1 MEQIGFLSGI
11 FCFMITVQSSIVL
24 TMNWDMVKIVSEKIK
39 VYVVDDSEEYIQQV
53 EQSLGTVSDFEI
65 IGKAFDGETAIR
77 EIIAAK
83 PDIVLLDLIIPQK
96 DGIAVLEELQRPEG
110 WQKPV
115 IIMLTA
121 IGQDKYIK
129 KALSLGAEYYILKP
143 YDMDLLPKRI
153 MQVYQ
158 DSDRS
163 GKTEKKEI
171 FSEDPHM
178 RTLHAKET
186 RPHNLRDNAEAD
198 VMKALQDIGV
208 PAHLSGYGY
217 LQKAILETVLSER
230 GFIPITKELYPM
242 IANCF
247 STSPGKV
254 ERAIRGAI
262 QKVWQRMNTQKLNQF
277 FTYTENRKGVHPTNS
292 EFIATIADKIRLM
305 YLTKY

>member
-1 MEQIGFLSGI
+1 MR
-11 FCFMITVQSSIVL
+11 
-24 TMNWDMVKIVSEKIK
+24 IVSEKVR
-39 VYVVDDSEEYIQQV
+39 VYIVDDSEDYIQLV
-53 EQSLGTVSDFEI
+53 EESLRTVPEFEV
-65 IGKAFDGETAIR
+65 IGKAYDGETAIH
-77 EIIAAK
+77 EIIEK
-83 PDIVLLDLIIPQK
+83 RPDIVLLDLIIPQK
-96 DGIAVLEELQRPEG
+96 DGIAVLEELQRAEDFER
-110 WQKPV
+110 PV

-143 YDMDLLPKRI
+143 YDMNLLPKRI

-158 DSDRS
+158 DSERV
-163 GKTEKKEI
+163 EKAEISVKPTTNSQQRVSRPKE
-171 FSEDPHM
+171 
-178 RTLHAKET
+178 A
-186 RPHNLRDNAEAD
+186 RPHSLRDNAEAD
-198 VMKALQDIGV
+198 VIKALRDIGV

-230 GFIPITKELYPM
+230 GSIPITKELYPM
-242 IANCF
+242 IAESF

-262 QKVWQRMNTQKLNQF
+262 QKVWQRMNTPKILQF

>member
-1 MEQIGFLSGI
+1 
-11 FCFMITVQSSIVL
+11 
-24 TMNWDMVKIVSEKIK
+24 MVRIVSEIIK

-53 EQSLGTVSDFEI
+53 EQSLSTVLDFEM
-65 IGKAFDGETAIR
+65 IGKAYDGETAIQ
-77 EIIAAK
+77 EIIAIK
-83 PDIVLLDLIIPQK
+83 PDVVLLDLIIPQK
-96 DGIAVLEELQRPEG
+96 DGIAVLEELQRRENG
-110 WQKPV
+110 QKPV

-143 YDMDLLPKRI
+143 YDMDLLPVRI
-153 MQVYQ
+153 KQVYQ

-163 GKTEKKEI
+163 GKTEKREMI
-171 FSEDPHM
+171 TGEPQPHINK
-178 RTLHAKET
+178 AKEL
-186 RPHNLRDNAEAD
+186 RPHNLHDNAEAD
-198 VMKALQDIGV
+198 VIKALQDIGV

-242 IANCF
+242 IADCYN
-247 STSPGKV
+247 TSPGKV

-262 QKVWQRMNTQKLNQF
+262 QKVWQRMNTQKISQF

>member
-1 MEQIGFLSGI
+1 
-11 FCFMITVQSSIVL
+11 
-24 TMNWDMVKIVSEKIK
+24 MVRFVSEKIK
-39 VYVVDDSEEYIQQV
+39 VYIVDDSEEFIQQV
-53 EQSLGTVSDFEI
+53 EQSISTVSDFEV
-65 IGKAFDGETAIR
+65 IGKAYDGETAIQ
-77 EIIAAK
+77 EIVSAK

-96 DGIAVLEELQRPEG
+96 DGIAVLEELQRQEG

-115 IIMLTA
+115 IVILTA

-143 YDMDLLPKRI
+143 YDMELLPKRI
-153 MQVYQ
+153 MQVFL
-158 DSDRS
+158 DSDRREKPERMEIAAEEP
-163 GKTEKKEI
+163 KT
-171 FSEDPHM
+171 
-178 RTLHAKET
+178 RTYPAKEFRAHT
-186 RPHNLRDNAEAD
+186 LRDNAEAD
-198 VMKALQDIGV
+198 VIKALQDIGV

-242 IANCF
+242 IADCYN
-247 STSPGKV
+247 TSPGKV

-262 QKVWQRMNTQKLNQF
+262 QKVWQRMNTQKINQF
-277 FTYTENRKGVHPTNS
+277 FTYTDNRKGVHPTNS

>member
-1 MEQIGFLSGI
+1 MR
-11 FCFMITVQSSIVL
+11 
-24 TMNWDMVKIVSEKIK
+24 IVSEKIK
-39 VYVVDDSEEYIQQV
+39 VYVVDDSDEYIQHV
-53 EQSLGTVSDFEI
+53 EQSLGKVSDFEI
-65 IGKAFDGETAIR
+65 IGKAYDGETAIR
-77 EIIAAK
+77 EIVNVK

-96 DGIAVLEELQRPEG
+96 DGIAVLEELQRVEG
-110 WQKPV
+110 WQRPV

-153 MQVYQ
+153 LQVYQ
-158 DSDRS
+158 DSDRR
-163 GKTEKKEI
+163 GRPERKERLAEVQPTPR
-171 FSEDPHM
+171 SSV
-178 RTLHAKET
+178 AKEP
-186 RPHNLRDNAEAD
+186 RNLRDNAEAD
-198 VMKALQDIGV
+198 VIKVLQDIGV
-208 PAHLSGYGY
+208 PAHLSGYSY

-242 IANCF
+242 IAECY
-247 STSPGKV
+247 STTPGKV

-262 QKVWQRMNTQKLNQF
+262 QKLWQRVNNQKLNQF
-277 FTYTENRKGVHPTNS
+277 FIHTENRNDDHPTNS

>member
-1 MEQIGFLSGI
+1 
-11 FCFMITVQSSIVL
+11 
-24 TMNWDMVKIVSEKIK
+24 MVRIVSEKIK

-65 IGKAFDGETAIR
+65 IGKAYDGETAIR
-77 EIIAAK
+77 EIVTAK

-96 DGIAVLEELQRPEG
+96 DGIAVLEEFQRLQDWP
-110 WQKPV
+110 KPV
-115 IIMLTA
+115 FIMLTA

-143 YDMDLLPKRI
+143 YDMDLLPRRI
-153 MQVYQ
+153 MQVFL
-158 DSDRS
+158 DSDRRE
-163 GKTEKKEI
+163 KTEKKEI
-171 FSEDPHM
+171 PAEEPQTPPS
-178 RTLHAKET
+178 RAKEP
-186 RPHNLRDNAEAD
+186 RPRNLRDNAEAN
-198 VMKALQDIGV
+198 VIKALQEIGV

-242 IANCF
+242 IAGYYN
-247 STSPGKV
+247 TSPGKV

-262 QKVWQRMNTQKLNQF
+262 QKVWQRMNTQKINQF

-305 YLTKY
+305 HLTKY

>member
-1 MEQIGFLSGI
+1 M
-11 FCFMITVQSSIVL
+11 
-24 TMNWDMVKIVSEKIK
+24 SEKIK
-39 VYVVDDSEEYIQQV
+39 VYVVDDSEDFIHLV
-53 EQSLGTVSDFEI
+53 EESLAAIPEFEMM
-65 IGKAFDGETAIR
+65 GKAYDGETAIH
-77 EIIAAK
+77 EIIEKK

-96 DGIAVLEELQRPEG
+96 DGIAVLEELQRSAGRE
-110 WQKPV
+110 KPV

-129 KALSLGAEYYILKP
+129 KAMSLGAEYYILKP
-143 YDMDLLPKRI
+143 YDMNLLPRRI

-158 DSDRS
+158 DSGKGD
-163 GKTEKKEI
+163 KTEAPERSADDASVRVTRTKEI
-171 FSEDPHM
+171 KPHSL
-178 RTLHAKET
+178 RET
-186 RPHNLRDNAEAD
+186 AEAD
-198 VMKALQDIGV
+198 VIKALREIGV

-242 IANCF
+242 IAQSFN
-247 STSPGKV
+247 TSSGKV

-262 QKVWQRMNTQKLNQF
+262 QKVWQRTNTQKLCQF

>member
-1 MEQIGFLSGI
+1 
-11 FCFMITVQSSIVL
+11 
-24 TMNWDMVKIVSEKIK
+24 MVNIVSEKIK
-39 VYVVDDSEEYIQQV
+39 VYIVDDSEEYIQQV

-65 IGKAFDGETAIR
+65 IGKAYDGETAIH
-77 EIIAAK
+77 EIVAER

-96 DGIAVLEELQRPEG
+96 DGIAVLEELQKPEG

-115 IIMLTA
+115 IIILTA

-153 MQVYQ
+153 MQVYL
-158 DSDRS
+158 DSDRRE
-163 GKTEKKEI
+163 KTDRKE
-171 FSEDPHM
+171 FTAEELQP
-178 RTLHAKET
+178 RTSRTKESRT
-186 RPHNLRDNAEAD
+186 HNLRENAEAD
-198 VMKALQDIGV
+198 VIKALQDIGV

-242 IANCF
+242 IAD
-247 STSPGKV
+247 SYGTSPGKV

-262 QKVWQRMNTQKLNQF
+262 QKVWQRMNTQKINQF

-305 YLTKY
+305 YLRKY